1 MAAIE
6 IPSGN
11 TQYLIDDDDKTYV
24 LQADATRTADGVDSA
39 IAVSDTSAGDT
50 LNLKGDVEQTDQATW
65 AVQVSGTDMIV
76 NIAKSGTIL
85 GNGGIEFSGD
95 NAILTNA
102 GHITATDA
110 SGDAIYYAGLNT
122 SITNTG
128 TVIASSVNGAA
139 IYAAGVNSTIEND
152 GKLQGAYGIQ
162 VADVRT
168 TINLDTHSNI
178 IGKTA
183 AIFSENTEATD
194 KINITNH
201 GHITGQG
208 KAFAIELGDSD
219 DSVVNQGTIAGRIN
233 MGTGKDVFDNRGGTV
248 DHAIEGGAGDDTL
261 ITDNAHVKLK
271 ENGGSEGFDTVK
283 STVTYTLSANV
294 EQLILLGKAD
304 IDGTGT
310 NDGDDL
316 FGNKGKNHLF
326 GLDGADELSGGK
338 GDDLLTGGKND
349 DTFVFKTGFGHDTIT
364 DFDQNGD
371 HDKIDLTHWGTI
383 NNFQEVKQHW
393 SNDHGN
399 VVITLGNDQLII
411 QNTSTHDLSQN
422 DFIFPA

>member
-24 LQADATRTADGVDSA
+24 LKANATRTADGVDSA
-39 IAVSDTSAGDT
+39 IAVNGTSAGDT
-50 LNLKGDVEQTDQATW
+50 LNLKGDVEQTDLATW
-65 AVQVSGTDMIV
+65 AIQVSGTDMTV
-76 NIAKSGTIL
+76 NIATSGTIL
-85 GNGGIEFSGD
+85 GNGGIEFNGD

-102 GHITATDA
+102 GSITATAA
-110 SGDAIYYAGLNT
+110 SGDGIYYEGLNT

-128 TVIASSVNGAA
+128 TVIASSMNGVA

-162 VADVRT
+162 VADART
-168 TINLDTHSNI
+168 TINLEADSNI

-194 KINITNH
+194 KISVTNH

-219 DSVVNQGTIAGRIN
+219 DSVVNQGTITGRIN

-294 EQLILLGKAD
+294 EQLILLGKAN

-326 GLDGADELSGGK
+326 GLNGSDALSGGK
-338 GDDLLTGGKND
+338 ADDLLTGGTND
-349 DTFVFKTGFGHDTIT
+349 DTFVFKTGYGHDTIT
-364 DFDQNGD
+364 DFDKHGE
-371 HDKIDLTHWGTI
+371 HDKIDLSGWTGI
-383 NNFQEVKQHW
+383 SSFDDVKQHW
-393 SNDHGN
+393 SMDNGDL
-399 VVITLGNDQLII
+399 VITLGKDELILFD
-411 QNTSTHDLSQN
+411 TAKSAVHDT
-422 DFIFPA
+422 DFIFA